1 MPTIDIDPPKILLVG
16 PAPPFRGGIPRHTTE
31 LFRSLETMV
40 DVTFHSF
47 RRQYPQFLYP
57 GTSDIDPGAKPLAR
71 VHYDLDYRKPWTW
84 TRVGFQARRFD
95 ALVLPWWTQF
105 WAPYY
110 LLLVLCLL
118 GSSTRLIFFCH
129 NVQDHDAGF
138 MARFLARLVL
148 RRGDAFVVQ
157 SSEEKNRLEQMVG
170 GRPAVRIVPHPP
182 LDQFR
187 TSEVARDFAR
197 KQLGLADAD
206 VVILFF
212 GLIRPYKGLDLLLRA
227 FARIAP
233 DLPGARLL
241 IVGENWI
248 KGADFEQDAKQ
259 LGIGGQTIFRLEY
272 LPDDE
277 AALCLKASDFAVFP
291 YVTGTGSAALQ
302 AVLGAGVPAIATRLE
317 TFREV
322 EEDGFGLLVA
332 PGDLQELAAAL
343 RTFAQE
349 ENRAPFQARLEAS
362 QDGRKGWDRLAENI
376 VKLATAKGSV

>member
-1 MPTIDIDPPKILLVG
+1 
-16 PAPPFRGGIPRHTTE
+16 
-31 LFRSLETMV
+31 
-40 DVTFHSF
+40 
-47 RRQYPQFLYP
+47 
-57 GTSDIDPGAKPLAR
+57 
-71 VHYDLDYRKPWTW
+71 
-84 TRVGFQARRFD
+84 
-95 ALVLPWWTQF
+95 LP
-105 WAPYY
+105 
-110 LLLVLCLL
+110 V

-129 NVQDHDAGF
+129 NVQDHDASF

-157 SSEEKNRLEQMVG
+157 SSEEQNRLEQMVG
-170 GRPAVRIVPHPP
+170 GRRPVRIVPHPP
-182 LDQFR
+182 LDLFR
-187 TSEVARDFAR
+187 TSEVPRDFAR

-241 IVGENWI
+241 VVGENWI
-248 KGADFEQDAKQ
+248 KGVDFEQEAKQ
-259 LGIGGQTIFRLEY
+259 LGIDGQTIFRLEY

-302 AVLGAGVPAIATRLE
+302 AALGAGVPAIATRLE

-349 ENRAPFQARLEAS
+349 KNRAPFQARLEAS

-376 VKLATAKGSV
+376 VELATAKGSV